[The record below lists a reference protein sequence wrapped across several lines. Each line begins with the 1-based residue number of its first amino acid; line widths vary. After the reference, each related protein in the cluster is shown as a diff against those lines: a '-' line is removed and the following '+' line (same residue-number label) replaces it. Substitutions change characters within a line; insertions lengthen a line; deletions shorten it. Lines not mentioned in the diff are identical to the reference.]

1 MSLKNSNVAYDLSLF
16 EEEKTRKSNVL
27 EISRMRIIKR
37 KRKLK
42 KISFRAKVISFTVF
56 CLFSVGSIIFNQV
69 QLTELTDKISIKN
82 QELKEKAS
90 LYTQMEVKRN
100 KNFSTDKIENL
111 AKNLNMQKADSS
123 QIEYIDVH
131 K

>member
-16 EEEKTRKSNVL
+16 EEQKIRKSNVL
-27 EISRMRIIKR
+27 EISRMKIIKR
-37 KRKLK
+37 KRKIE
-42 KISFRAKVISFTVF
+42 KISFRAKVISFAAF

-69 QLTELTDKISIKN
+69 QLTELTDKIRLKN
-82 QELKEKAS
+82 QELKEKTS

-111 AKNLNMQKADSS
+111 AKDLDMQKADSS
-123 QIEYIDVH
+123 QIEYIDLH